1 MRHFLET
8 VGVSRYV
15 LGDRLLA
22 SYARGLELILWRP
35 RREGYTIRKC
45 SARATENVFEV
56 EGDFARLEGVLAE
69 KTGLKDFAILRVE
82 SIPKHGVAFFFRQVA
97 SVH

>member
-1 MRHFLET
+1 
-8 VGVSRYV
+8 V

-56 EGDFARLEGVLAE
+56 EGDFMRLEGVLAE
-69 KTGLKDFAILRVE
+69 KTGLKDFAIIRVE
-82 SIPKHGVAFFFRQVA
+82 SVPKRSVAFFFRQVA
-97 SVH
+97 CVH